1 MWLHRLL
8 ARRIVELEQ
17 RVGGAEHVAST
28 AAGEWSVSSLESSP
42 EHVAAALT
50 LHPSVSSDTAA
61 APDEG
66 ALERDSST
74 GESPPS
80 QHPASRAGA
89 SGLERRAPD
98 ADGDS
103 ASLQM
108 SPLHA
113 FTVHSAATSPPAH
126 QLSSEHLQHS
136 SERPGAPLTLPQE
149 QSSVSPPTWLVFVFT
164 LLSFSSPTMPC
175 KFVIIFSCIIAQHFC
190 AN

>member
-1 MWLHRLL
+1 MVLHRLL

-42 EHVAAALT
+42 EHAAAALT

-61 APDEG
+61 APDDG
-66 ALERDSST
+66 ALDGDSSV

-80 QHPASRAGA
+80 QHRASRAGA
-89 SGLERRAPD
+89 TGLERRAPD
-98 ADGDS
+98 GDGDS

-113 FTVHSAATSPPAH
+113 FTVQSAATPQPAD
-126 QLSSEHLQHS
+126 QLFSEHSQHS
-136 SERPGAPLTLPQE
+136 NERPGGPLTLPQE
-149 QSSVSPPTWLVFVFT
+149 QSSVTPPT
-164 LLSFSSPTMPC
+164 
-175 KFVIIFSCIIAQHFC
+175 
-190 AN
+190 